1 MNYARVLDGV
11 IDSYAELANGSFEA
25 TKTFLGCVLDVPS
38 IEAMTKTKET
48 LTKICDFLEVTCQEQ
63 YLQDCTSIVDPV
75 PSKTR
80 HNVEWSGDQLKRVKA
95 LIRHFPFLRR
105 YSFES

>member
-1 MNYARVLDGV
+1 MNYSRELDGA

-25 TKTFLGCVLDVPS
+25 SKTFLGRVLDVPS
-38 IEAMTKTKET
+38 MEVMTKTKET

-63 YLQDCTSIVDPV
+63 YLQDCASIVDPV

-95 LIRHFPFLRR
+95 LIRQFTFLRR

>member
-1 MNYARVLDGV
+1 MLDGA
-11 IDSYAELANGSFEA
+11 IDSYAELANGSFKA
-25 TKTFLGCVLDVPS
+25 TKTFLGRVLDVPS
-38 IEAMTKTKET
+38 MEAMTKTKET

-80 HNVEWSGDQLKRVKA
+80 HNVEWSGDQLKRVEA
-95 LIRHFPFLRR
+95 FIRHFPFLRR